1 MRTMLKSK
9 IHRARVTQVDLDY
22 EGSITIDRSLMEASD
37 ILPFERVEVLNVNN
51 GARFSTYAIEGEANS
66 GVIGINGAA
75 ARLVAKGDIVIILS
89 YCQVPDDEA
98 ISITPSI
105 VRVDSQNRIIEPL
118 SVAHL
123 RGWQSE
129 DVGVEEK
136 EKIVSTKYEILNKRK
151 EELDSYHQNPNDVNG
166 LNLEI

>member
-22 EGSITIDRSLMEASD
+22 EGSIAIDRSLMEASD
-37 ILPFERVEVLNVNN
+37 ILPFERVEVLDVNN

-66 GVIGINGAA
+66 GTIGINGAA

-98 ISITPSI
+98 VNMAPRI
-105 VRVDSQNRIIEPL
+105 VRVDSRNRVAEPL
-118 SVAHL
+118 PTVPQWERIQKSLASSGDL
-123 RGWQSE
+123 
-129 DVGVEEK
+129 
-136 EKIVSTKYEILNKRK
+136 
-151 EELDSYHQNPNDVNG
+151 
-166 LNLEI
+166 